1 MQLQFQKS
9 MNLLVTGGAGFIG
22 SHLCEA
28 ALEKGHLVVC
38 VDNFNDYYDPK
49 IKEKNVEKCLK
60 NKDFVLFREDI
71 TDLDGL
77 KTIFKGS
84 KPDQV
89 IHLAAAVGVRESINK
104 PILFEETNVKG
115 TLNMLELCKQFGIK
129 KFIFASS
136 SSVYG
141 ENKKIPF
148 SESDAT
154 DNIVSPYA
162 ATKRSAE
169 ILCETYNK
177 LYGIKVTCLRLF
189 TVYGPRGRPE
199 MAPYKFTKLIYEG
212 KEIPMFGDGSSKRDY
227 TYVNDIVAGIVSAID
242 KDFGFEIINLGNSK
256 PVELR
261 KFISTIEE
269 ITGKKA
275 IIKRLPYQDGDVSM
289 TFADISKAKKLL
301 DYNPKTDLRQ
311 GIKNFFEWYKNSLAG
326 RNNG

>member
-1 MQLQFQKS
+1 
-9 MNLLVTGGAGFIG
+9 MNLLITGGAGFIG

-28 ALEKGHLVVC
+28 ALEKGHSVVC
-38 VDNFNDYYDPK
+38 IDNFNDYYNPK
-49 IKEKNVEKCLK
+49 IKEKNIEKCLK
-60 NKDFVLFREDI
+60 NKSFVLFREDI
-71 TDLDGL
+71 TNLDGM
-77 KTIFKGS
+77 KAIFNS
-84 KPDQV
+84 NKPDQV

-115 TLNMLELCKQFGIK
+115 TLNLLELCKEFGIK

-162 ATKRSAE
+162 ATKKAAE
-169 ILCETYNK
+169 ILCSTYNK
-177 LYGIKVTCLRLF
+177 IYGIKITCLRLF

-199 MAPYKFTKLIYEG
+199 MAPYRFTELIYGG
-212 KEIPMFGDGSSKRDY
+212 KEIHMFGDGSSKRDY
-227 TYVNDIVAGIVSAID
+227 TYVNDIVGGIVSAID
-242 KDFGFEIINLGNSK
+242 KDFGFEVINLGNSK
-256 PVELR
+256 PIELR
-261 KFISTIEE
+261 KFISTIEDA
-269 ITGKKA
+269 TGKKA
-275 IIKRLPYQDGDVSM
+275 KIKRLPEQEGDVPV

-301 DYNPKTDLRQ
+301 GYNPKTDLKQ